1 MESVNKM
8 KVLKGLEK
16 LKYMALLASYAYDKT
31 GSKTYR
37 VTLQNIIDMTWRIYG
52 SKGVIEVIRFIKD
65 ERL

>member
-1 MESVNKM
+1 M

-16 LKYMALLASYAYDKT
+16 LKYMALLASYAYEKT

-52 SKGVIEVIRFIKD
+52 SKGVIQVIHFIIE

>member
-1 MESVNKM
+1 M

-16 LKYMALLASYAYDKT
+16 LKYMSLLASYAYDKT
-31 GSKTYR
+31 GSKTYL

-52 SKGVIEVIRFIKD
+52 SKGVIEFICFIKD